1 MTATAPQFTWPDGMA
16 RWPNGRCTGNP
27 MASPLIVHV
36 QLDDGGVMQDGET
49 ATIDIDID
57 DDPDIARGRSVYL
70 LNAEGA
76 AVPAGITCVLA
87 GLVGT
92 VVLFAPVVDAV
103 VLGAWIVFMT
113 TVVLALGTAH
123 VWARRRKPAAEEYLY
138 FWGPLGRGLNYA
150 LVVGTIVSIWIFMP
164 ATDDTGRLFLV
175 TVYIWFVVVQML
187 VHAEGLRFLTASAIV
202 GVFGSLL
209 AYLFLNPM
217 PYGLAVVGV
226 LVAMAASMVGLQ
238 GKFREAVRD
247 AIDARVQSEVMT
259 RARDRALADVI
270 IERDTKTRFLESA
283 SHDLRQPLQAARMF
297 VDQALDN
304 QPGAKREKAIA
315 SLHWALDT
323 TDISLTHILDY
334 LRLDAGE
341 VKPDLQPFEIGPLL
355 AHLADFNEPHSRLS
369 KTAITA
375 LPSGLCILADRRLTE
390 RALANLV
397 GNALRHAS
405 AERILIGAR
414 RSGRVARIWVI
425 DNGVGTAVGDRD
437 NLFDDYFQGSDHSGA
452 LRGGFGLG
460 LATVR
465 RLARLMN
472 GTAGL
477 DRRWVRGSAFWLELP
492 IHSR

>member
-1 MTATAPQFTWPDGMA
+1 MTATAAQITWPDGMA
-16 RWPNGRCTGNP
+16 RWSGDRCTGNP
-27 MASPLIVHV
+27 IASPLIVQVH
-36 QLDDGGVMQDGET
+36 LDDGREYQSRRE
-49 ATIDIDID
+49 AHIDTD
-57 DDPDIARGRSVYL
+57 DDLDIARGRSVYL

-76 AVPAGITCVLA
+76 AVPGGILCVLA

-92 VVLFAPVVDAV
+92 VVLFAPRVDPIVLGVWLTYMIAV
-103 VLGAWIVFMT
+103 VLG
-113 TVVLALGTAH
+113 LGTAH
-123 VWARRRKPAAEEYLY
+123 VWAKRRKPAADEYLS
-138 FWGPLGRGLNYA
+138 FWGPLGRGLNFA
-150 LVVGTIVSIWIFMP
+150 LVLGTIASIWIFMP

-187 VHAEGLRFLTASAIV
+187 VHAEGMRFLTISAIA
-202 GVFGSLL
+202 GVFGSLM
-209 AYLFLNPM
+209 AYLFFNPM
-217 PYGLAVVGV
+217 PYGLEVVGV
-226 LVAMAASMVGLQ
+226 LVVMAASMVGLQ

-247 AIDARVQSEVMT
+247 AIEARVQSEVMT

-270 IERDTKTRFLESA
+270 VERDTKTRFLESA

-304 QPGAKREKAIA
+304 QPGIKRDKAIA
-315 SLHWALDT
+315 SLHWALDA
-323 TDISLTHILDY
+323 TDTSLTHILDY

-341 VKPDLQPFEIGPLL
+341 VKPDLKPLEIGPLL
-355 AHLADFNEPHSRLS
+355 AHLVDFNEPHSRLAN
-369 KTAITA
+369 TAIKA
-375 LPSGLCILADRRLTE
+375 VSSGLSVLADRRMTE

-405 AERILIGAR
+405 ADRILIGAR

-425 DNGVGTAVGDRD
+425 DNGVGTTAGDRD
-437 NLFDDYFQGSDHSGA
+437 NLFDDYFQGSDHGGA

-465 RLARLMN
+465 RLATLMN

-477 DRRWVRGSAFWLELP
+477 EGRWVRGSAFWLELP
-492 IHSR
+492 IHNR